1 MIPFVVCGW
10 VHHMLAALDPEG
22 YPVTVATNP
31 FTDFVDCW
39 AKRHLF
45 YSEASRVR
53 CIA

>member
-31 FTDFVDCW
+31 FTDLLTVGQNVVSFIQ
-39 AKRHLF
+39 KLLG
-45 YSEASRVR
+45 
-53 CIA
+53 